1 MGGPGSGRRPGGG
14 GGTGRKV
21 ILANGKTR
29 KVSKSTHNAIL
40 KKIKVMKSQ
49 GK

>member
-14 GGTGRKV
+14 GGKGRKV

-29 KVSKSTHNAIL
+29 RVSKSDHAAVL
-40 KKIKVMKSQ
+40 KKIKLMKS
-49 GK
+49 KNK